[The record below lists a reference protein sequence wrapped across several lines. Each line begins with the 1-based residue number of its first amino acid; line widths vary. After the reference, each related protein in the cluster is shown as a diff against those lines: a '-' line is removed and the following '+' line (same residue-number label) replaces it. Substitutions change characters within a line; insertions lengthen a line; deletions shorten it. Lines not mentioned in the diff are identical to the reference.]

1 LFARLLVYVL
11 VIRLVVLKFGEV
23 VRGSVDGSVG
33 GFVA

>member
-11 VIRLVVLKFGEV
+11 VIRLVVSEVGEV
-23 VRGSVDGSVG
+23 VRASVDSSVG